1 MAQQTAYSKVGNN
14 YYEIKIEYTS
24 SISKVENL
32 HIVSILNITNWVEIC
47 KSLGL
52 LKKWN

>member
-14 YYEIKIEYTS
+14 YYEIKYTS
-24 SISKVENL
+24 SISNIENL
-32 HIVSILNITNWVEIC
+32 HIVSIINITKWVEIC